1 MDYMCSGLATVISNM
16 GCFSCTG
23 TYRIYSNSIYIAAA
37 TINFSLAGHN
47 MLTDLRCWGR
57 TRVVIL
63 ANFHYNSIMT
73 LSVYISTK
81 HTIIEPPRQDIN
93 S

>member
-1 MDYMCSGLATVISNM
+1 MEKSTTRDFHENRVLGMDRR
-16 GCFSCTG
+16 
-23 TYRIYSNSIYIAAA
+23 RIYCRVQW
-37 TINFSLAGHN
+37 H

-57 TRVVIL
+57 TRVVML

-73 LSVYISTK
+73 LSVYISAK
-81 HTIIEPPRQDIN
+81 RTIIGYIKPPRQDIN